1 MHRMGSFGF
10 FIFLSLFIFFVIFLY
25 GPIISI
31 ILLSFQGPAGGLTF
45 PLNGL
50 SMHWFG
56 ELWKGSGLVDIGASF
71 KRSILLGM
79 FVMVLTVTLS
89 VTAGLAFRKRFLG
102 SDLLFYTTIASLIVP
117 SIVLSLGIALEFRLI
132 DNLIISLGEY
142 FGIQSIINNFHYNS
156 CTNYAF

>member
-89 VTAGLAFRKRFLG
+89 VTAGLAFRKRFHYFFFLHYIKFIFQF
-102 SDLLFYTTIASLIVP
+102 LFY
-117 SIVLSLGIALEFRLI
+117 
-132 DNLIISLGEY
+132 
-142 FGIQSIINNFHYNS
+142 
-156 CTNYAF
+156 